1 MNNNMNENTKVT
13 KDAEVTKAT
22 DATEVTTENVEE
34 RDVFGIMSIINEVSF
49 RSIRRIDLEESKE
62 NAVCFNSNQK
72 KMNDMFIKIRDIIY
86 NDIIVKNDILC
97 MTRSEYYTDMCNKH
111 NMNEVYYNELVKR
124 SNAFSIFEG
133 LIHVPIHHER
143 LNSFIYNGINLEHH
157 ESFVLKPIVIKEE
170 LDMFIYSYL
179 DEIYSARFI
188 VRCIVIG
195 NEPNNIDDDC
205 VEITVDSI
213 KKDLELMLRY
223 TNARIK
229 VLRDFY
235 DAMLNVGK
243 EYNDED
249 ERLGFYYNCLQIL
262 VDSDYGEIKSI
273 YTDYYCYGLIKRCK
287 CDEVVSYIKNKP
299 LMKLIL
305 EKCNFTDLEFLKYLN
320 LINFN
325 SMVNHFISMQ
335 PSDDE
340 FLDYLKSL
348 CGIVTG
354 DDIDIIRF
362 RHFLQDLTGKIKDEE
377 SK

>member
-1 MNNNMNENTKVT
+1 MNNENTKVT
-13 KDAEVTKAT
+13 KD
-22 DATEVTTENVEE
+22 TEVVENVEE
-34 RDVFGIMSIINEVSF
+34 RDVSGVMGIINKTSS
-49 RSIRRIDLEESKE
+49 RSTRRIDFKASKE

-72 KMNDMFIKIRDIIY
+72 TINDMFIKIRDIIY
-86 NDIIVKNDILC
+86 NDIIAKHDILC
-97 MTRSEYYTDMCNKH
+97 MTQSEYYADMCNKH

-143 LNSFIYNGINLEHH
+143 LNSFIYNGINIEHQD
-157 ESFVLKPIVIKEE
+157 SFVLKPIVIKEE

-179 DEIYSARFI
+179 YEIYSARFI
-188 VRCIVIG
+188 VRCIIS
-195 NEPNNIDDDC
+195 NESNNIDDC
-205 VEITVDSI
+205 VVLTVDSI

-249 ERLGFYYNCLQIL
+249 KRLGFYYACLQIL

-287 CDEVVSYIKNKP
+287 YDEFVSYIKNKP

-348 CGIVTG
+348 CDIVTG

-362 RHFLQDLTGKIKDEE
+362 KYFLQDSTGKIKDEE